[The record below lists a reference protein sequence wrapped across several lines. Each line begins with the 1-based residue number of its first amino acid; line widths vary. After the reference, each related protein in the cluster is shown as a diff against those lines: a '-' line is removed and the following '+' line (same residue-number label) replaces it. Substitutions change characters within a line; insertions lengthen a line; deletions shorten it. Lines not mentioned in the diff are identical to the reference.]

1 MQLESAFQKESL
13 RRMMNSYR
21 TVFTVANML
30 ASIKLM
36 AYEIR
41 NLGAIAAGVEQ
52 KIMADKIIASLARV
66 E

>member
-1 MQLESAFQKESL
+1 
-13 RRMMNSYR
+13 
-21 TVFTVANML
+21 ML

-41 NLGAIAAGVEQ
+41 NLASIAAGVEQ
-52 KIMADKIIASLARV
+52 KIATEKIMTSLIRV

>member
-1 MQLESAFQKESL
+1 
-13 RRMMNSYR
+13 
-21 TVFTVANML
+21 VFTVANML

-41 NLGAIAAGVEQ
+41 NLASIAAGVEQ
-52 KIMADKIIASLARV
+52 KIMADKIMASLVRA